1 MIFLNANRIML
12 WGLYLAFISSAI
24 GIPAYIGIFFS
35 KNQKMKK
42 ILYRTALAAGI
53 TAAFIDI
60 TFYMHNYHNE
70 AIMYPK
76 RHTWNTARTLI
87 LNVGSLEDGD
97 VIVKSRGKGLINS
110 AGHVYIYYKGKLIS
124 FNQQGSYNTEV
135 MSLEELLDNAD
146 TRQNDNRHPFTDKFV
161 VLRAKNKVP
170 EIDSQIPFIKESGYL
185 TYNPTPLQKDSR
197 KYSCSTFVYRI
208 LEKMDIVPDR
218 KYIST
223 MPYDFL
229 NMKELK
235 EVSLPERYPEN
246 GSSSDFIEIFPL
258 IDLFMSYDVPPHF
271 RYDNG
276 IKLSN
281 ESREF
286 LQTLLEILPEKRQM
300 FEIYL
305 K

>member
-1 MIFLNANRIML
+1 MIFFNANRIML

-35 KNQKMKK
+35 KKQKIKK
-42 ILYRTALAAGI
+42 MLYQIALAAGI
-53 TAAFIDI
+53 AIAFIDI

-76 RHTWNTARTLI
+76 KHTWNTARTLI

-124 FNQQGSYNTEV
+124 FNQQGRYNTEV

-146 TRQNDNRHPFTDKFV
+146 TRNNDNRHPFTDKFV
-161 VLRAKNKVP
+161 VLRAKSKVP
-170 EIDSQIPFIKESGYL
+170 DIDSQIPFIKKSGYL
-185 TYNPTPLQKDSR
+185 PYTPTPLQKDSK

-235 EVSLPERYPEN
+235 EVSLPEKYPEN

-258 IDLFMSYDVPPHF
+258 IELFMSYDVPPHF
-271 RYDNG
+271 KYDNG